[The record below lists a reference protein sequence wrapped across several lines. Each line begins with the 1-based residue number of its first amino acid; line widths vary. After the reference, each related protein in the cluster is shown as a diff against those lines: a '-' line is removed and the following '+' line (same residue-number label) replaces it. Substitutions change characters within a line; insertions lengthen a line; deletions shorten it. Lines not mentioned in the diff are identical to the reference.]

1 MWKDLSL
8 RDKAEIIKIGVQSGI
23 YNLSDIQDAYNKFED
38 GGYKTKRLPN
48 GSYAVQDVDKSGNP
62 IQSRYIGG
70 TTKQARNKYW
80 EQAPIVRHAVDSIAG
95 EYNINPQLL
104 RDRLNH
110 EGFVDEAI
118 NTHNALLKDK
128 QRSRYSSNYR
138 ILNTADHG
146 DAFGYF
152 GLDDVGT
159 LIEEGKVHPINERYT
174 TDTYVN
180 EKGREVYT
188 AIGDTTKDNIG
199 LMAATLQY
207 LRSQAAKDF
216 PNQSNKFL
224 DDAASAYYNRGL
236 TGGKNYMKK
245 RLNRHK

>member
-8 RDKAEIIKIGVQSGI
+8 RDKAEIIKMGVQSGI
-23 YNLSDIQDAYNKFED
+23 YSLSDIQDTYNKFQD
-38 GGYKTKRLPN
+38 GGYKTKRLPDN
-48 GSYAVQDVDKSGNP
+48 SYAVQDVNKQGNP
-62 IQSRYIGG
+62 IQSKYIGG
-70 TTKQARNKYW
+70 TTQQARDKYW

-95 EYNINPQLL
+95 AYQINPKLL

-118 NTHNALLKDK
+118 NTHNTLLKNK
-128 QRSRYSSNYR
+128 QRSRSSSNYM
-138 ILNTADHG
+138 ILNTGDYG

-159 LIEEGKVHPINERYT
+159 FIEEGKVHPINESYT
-174 TDTYVN
+174 TGTYVN
-180 EKGREVYT
+180 EHGREVNT
-188 AIGDTTKDNIG
+188 AIGNTTKDNIG
-199 LMAATLQY
+199 LMAATLKY

-245 RLNRHK
+245 RVNKYK